1 MKVNNPA
8 NTAQEFEII
17 SPKNEKIN
25 KKREKENISHG
36 ALNVNLSN
44 LTKEDRLDYEKERA
58 NEISRANGSKF
69 DLWIPHDI
77 NLFVLFS
84 TGKLIF
90 EWMIYFIIF
99 IYVIIY
105 SYKSSKIIATL
116 KKRAAR
122 EIIFLTVGIVFGIIV
137 FFIPDLYNKSENN
150 RILTSV
156 TSTIKKDWSQLD
168 DELSRFGFRGNHEEI
183 VGNRVQLSN
192 GSETYLGRF
201 QYDFYSYGGNEYS
214 QWDVDSAAKNLNL
227 DVRTY
232 ISRYK
237 IKKKRKYYHKIE
249 RARYNRH
256 LMEKNSFSYILFAPE
271 VTVTKKG
278 RLRGSPTT
286 SYKNKIKMDGHEFF
300 IILDTFIVI
309 VILRLFLLCLFW
321 SKNILKSEKYI
332 TKLKM

>member
-1 MKVNNPA
+1 M
-8 NTAQEFEII
+8 
-17 SPKNEKIN
+17 
-25 KKREKENISHG
+25 
-36 ALNVNLSN
+36 
-44 LTKEDRLDYEKERA
+44 
-58 NEISRANGSKF
+58 
-69 DLWIPHDI
+69 
-77 NLFVLFS
+77 
-84 TGKLIF
+84 
-90 EWMIYFIIF
+90 
-99 IYVIIY
+99 
-105 SYKSSKIIATL
+105 
-116 KKRAAR
+116 
-122 EIIFLTVGIVFGIIV
+122 
-137 FFIPDLYNKSENN
+137 
-150 RILTSV
+150 
-156 TSTIKKDWSQLD
+156 
-168 DELSRFGFRGNHEEI
+168 
-183 VGNRVQLSN
+183 SN

-321 SKNILKSEKYI
+321 VKKYPEIRKIYYQVKNVMIFKPCI
-332 TKLKM
+332 